1 MDHED
6 RNEVRDM
13 LTDILSGHIKGIDGQ
28 YRVIRSQLSA
38 IEIQTTKT
46 NGRINILEDKIEQ
59 VEKDLLT
66 HPINCS
72 QVGEI
77 IEIKK
82 DLEEYRMI
90 KKYPKVGIGIIVVA
104 ALLAWYGFR
113 QLNEKFD
120 KQGVP
125 IVTNSRGDL
134 VMLPDSTQ
142 ILWMFNDSAKYMV
155 KRVKR

>member
-1 MDHED
+1 MDSED

-28 YRVIRSQLSA
+28 YRLIQAQLSS

-46 NGRINILEDKIEQ
+46 NSRVTKLEDK
-59 VEKDLLT
+59 VEKVE
-66 HPINCS
+66 N
-72 QVGEI
+72 
-77 IEIKK
+77 
-82 DLEEYRMI
+82 DLEEYRML
-90 KKYPKVGIGIIVVA
+90 KKYPKVGIGILIVA

-113 QLNEKFD
+113 QLNEKVD

-155 KRVKR
+155 KRVK